1 VGRAE
6 QITKELRLHD
16 GQLYCEMH
24 KVGKLCVYRKSVR
37 WEDYWLDGVTMRF
50 ARPAP
55 HFIMA
60 LTHNWQLAG
69 DAVDWGTLPI
79 IARLNAMDLH
89 KRDLALEQI
98 KDEEKRAEQ
107 RQRAFHSKN
116 EDFAKEIRRPFA
128 KAFNDV
134 NTANLAKTDNRKI
147 KERLNGYC

>member
-6 QITKELRLHD
+6 QITRELKLHD
-16 GQLYCEMH
+16 RELYCEMH

-37 WEDYWLDGVTMRF
+37 WEDYDLDGVFMRF

-69 DAVDWGTLPI
+69 DAVDWGLLPI

-89 KRDLALEQI
+89 NRDLAEELI

-107 RQRAFHSKN
+107 RRRDFHSKN

-128 KAFNDV
+128 KAFNDI
-134 NTANLAKTDNRKI
+134 NTANMAKTDNRKI